1 MIRPRELLRRSGAWF
16 LDYLYVARWQIHAF
30 LFPADHRHFLRG
42 TRPGAA
48 PVVLI
53 PGIWETWQF
62 LHPIAERLHAAG
74 HPVHRVKGFGYNH
87 GSVPD
92 MAVVVERYLEEND
105 LRGVLFVAHSK
116 GGLIGKYVM
125 TASDQAWRVDRMTA
139 INTPFSGSVYARF
152 APLRRLRD
160 FSPSNAGL
168 LKLAENLEVNRHI
181 ASVYSVFDPHIPGGS
196 FLEGAVNIELE
207 AMGHFRPISD
217 PCLLD
222 VVEARVTAPSR
233 IPRPRG
239 RARR

>member
-1 MIRPRELLRRSGAWF
+1 MIRLAELLRRGGAWC
-16 LDYLYVARWQIHAF
+16 LDYLYVAHWQIHAL
-30 LFPADHRHFLRG
+30 LFPADHRRFLKG

-92 MAVVVERYLEEND
+92 MAQVVARYLEEHD
-105 LRGVLFVAHSK
+105 LHGVLLVAHSK

-125 TASDQAWRVDRMTA
+125 TASDQAWRVERMTA

-160 FSPSNAGL
+160 FSPHNAGL
-168 LKLAENLEVNRHI
+168 LKLAKNLGTNHRI
-181 ASVYSVFDPHIPGGS
+181 TSVYSVFDPHIPGGS

-207 AMGHFRPISD
+207 AMGHFRPIRD
-217 PCLLD
+217 PRLLA
-222 VVEARVTAPSR
+222 VVEGQVAGLS
-233 IPRPRG
+233 
-239 RARR
+239 

>member
-1 MIRPRELLRRSGAWF
+1 MSRPAELLRRGRAWC

-30 LFPADHRHFLRG
+30 LFPADHRHFLKG
-42 TRPGAA
+42 TKPGAA

-62 LHPIAERLHAAG
+62 MHPVAERLHAAG

-92 MAVVVERYLEEND
+92 MARVVARYLKEND
-105 LRGVLFVAHSK
+105 LRNVLLVAHSK

-139 INTPFSGSVYARF
+139 INTPFSGSAYARF

-160 FSPSNAGL
+160 FSPRNAGL
-168 LKLAENLEVNRHI
+168 LKLARNLKINHRI

-196 FLEGAVNIELE
+196 FLEGAVNVKLD

-217 PCLLD
+217 PRLLAI
-222 VVEARVTAPSR
+222 VEAQVA
-233 IPRPRG
+233 G
-239 RARR
+239 RS

>member
-1 MIRPRELLRRSGAWF
+1 MSRPAELLRRGGAWC
-16 LDYLYVARWQIHAF
+16 LDYLYVAHWQIHAL
-30 LFPADHRHFLRG
+30 LFPADHRHFLKG

-62 LHPIAERLHAAG
+62 MHPVAERLHAAG

-87 GSVPD
+87 GSVPH
-92 MAVVVERYLEEND
+92 MAHVVERYLEKHD
-105 LRGVLFVAHSK
+105 LRGVLLVAHSK

-125 TASDQAWRVDRMTA
+125 SASDQAWRVERMTA
-139 INTPFSGSVYARF
+139 INTPFSGSAYARF

-168 LKLAENLEVNRHI
+168 LKLAENLEANRRI
-181 ASVYSVFDPHIPGGS
+181 ASVYSVFDPHIPEGS
-196 FLEGAVNIELE
+196 FLEGAVNIKLE

-217 PCLLD
+217 PRLLEA
-222 VVEARVTAPSR
+222 VEAQVAGLS
-233 IPRPRG
+233 
-239 RARR
+239 